1 MNAVNAPPFWIAR
14 RFLPIAAMQM
24 LLLPG
29 LSQSLGWPIP
39 LLVLSVIA
47 WRAWLILTS
56 TKKPKNIQKLWINTL
71 VVCSLLLWWWWFP
84 SKLTLEPAVG
94 LLLLGTALKLAEAR
108 HFREIYVLIYST
120 IALAASLFL
129 FDQSIW
135 ASLTVVVV
143 VILVLLALIEAN
155 TSIDHNKPF
164 IQKLIYPVVM
174 ATAAIPLTLAWFLIF
189 PRVAPLWAIPVV
201 GDSVKMGMSDTLKP
215 GDVAKLSQDASV
227 AFRVEFAGEPPPYDQ
242 LYWRGITLGDF
253 DNGIW
258 RQHDHLRNRRPSST
272 GSTSSQPSKP
282 TFKAEDA
289 SVFNNYTVLQT
300 ASQRPWLYHLHPSV
314 TSDDHTIFV
323 ADNTYKTRWPI
334 TSDLATQYSYVIE
347 VATSEATST
356 SRQTLNT
363 AERRQLHLESAFPTS
378 LNPRAAMLIE
388 QLLVPD
394 EPLTTV
400 QRTLDWYRA
409 QPFVY
414 TLQPEVIAESNFVD
428 RFLFDTQSGFCE
440 HFASSFVALMRLMNI
455 PSRIVGGYMGGEVNP
470 LNGTVTVRELDA
482 HAWAEVWTDATGW
495 IRIDPTSTVAPERIE
510 RGSLE
515 SLQGT
520 AGFLNASPLSLLHLR
535 NWQWINRLRLELD
548 VINYRWQS
556 SVMSYKQAQQTA
568 FLSRLLGSI
577 SATRILLFLGAAITA
592 TLLPLFFFLAIKYA
606 YKRRGAKA
614 RAHTR
619 LTRTLKAHGVMRSP
633 GETMRQAVTRAISQP
648 LPTNSREKLLSE
660 LRRLE
665 QEWYRP
671 SAT

>member
-1 MNAVNAPPFWIAR
+1 
-14 RFLPIAAMQM
+14 
-24 LLLPG
+24 
-29 LSQSLGWPIP
+29 
-39 LLVLSVIA
+39 
-47 WRAWLILTS
+47 
-56 TKKPKNIQKLWINTL
+56 
-71 VVCSLLLWWWWFP
+71 
-84 SKLTLEPAVG
+84 
-94 LLLLGTALKLAEAR
+94 
-108 HFREIYVLIYST
+108 
-120 IALAASLFL
+120 
-129 FDQSIW
+129 
-135 ASLTVVVV
+135 
-143 VILVLLALIEAN
+143 
-155 TSIDHNKPF
+155 
-164 IQKLIYPVVM
+164 
-174 ATAAIPLTLAWFLIF
+174 
-189 PRVAPLWAIPVV
+189 
-201 GDSVKMGMSDTLKP
+201 
-215 GDVAKLSQDASV
+215 
-227 AFRVEFAGEPPPYDQ
+227 
-242 LYWRGITLGDF
+242 
-253 DNGIW
+253 
-258 RQHDHLRNRRPSST
+258 
-272 GSTSSQPSKP
+272 
-282 TFKAEDA
+282 
-289 SVFNNYTVLQT
+289 
-300 ASQRPWLYHLHPSV
+300 
-314 TSDDHTIFV
+314 
-323 ADNTYKTRWPI
+323 
-334 TSDLATQYSYVIE
+334 
-347 VATSEATST
+347 
-356 SRQTLNT
+356 
-363 AERRQLHLESAFPTS
+363 
-378 LNPRAAMLIE
+378 MLIE

-409 QPFVY
+409 QPFAY
-414 TLQPEVIAESNFVD
+414 TLQPEVITESNFVD

-440 HFASSFVALMRLMNI
+440 HFAYSFVALMRLMNI

-577 SATRILLFLGAAITA
+577 STTRILLLLGAAIAA
-592 TLLPLFFFLAIKYA
+592 TLLPLLLFLGRKYA
-606 YKRRGAKA
+606 FKRRGAKA